1 LRAAR
6 ARGAVGVQIGTAF
19 AFCAESGL
27 QPEVKAA
34 VLRRSAAG
42 TADLRTDPRASPTG
56 MPFKVVDLPG
66 TVAEPA
72 VYEQRVRNCDLGY
85 LRQPYQKPDG
95 TIGYRCPAE
104 PVEDFVR
111 KGGDAAVAVGRKCL
125 CNGLMAAIGLGQA
138 LGAGAVEPAIVTAG
152 DDVRDLWRF
161 LTGGKT
167 TYTAEDVLRYMLG
180 DPETA
185 AAVG

>member
-1 LRAAR
+1 
-6 ARGAVGVQIGTAF
+6 
-19 AFCAESGL
+19 
-27 QPEVKAA
+27 
-34 VLRRSAAG
+34 
-42 TADLRTDPRASPTG
+42 
-56 MPFKVVDLPG
+56 M
-66 TVAEPA
+66 
-72 VYEQRVRNCDLGY
+72 
-85 LRQPYQKPDG
+85 
-95 TIGYRCPAE
+95 
-104 PVEDFVR
+104 R